1 MKKSLP
7 KRLLAFLLIMVM
19 ISTTTEWT
27 QVFTTKQNIYA
38 AEQTQTENKE
48 KKEVIQSE
56 NTKTSTTFQL
66 EDGKKET
73 VFYGQDVRYETEN
86 GTLKEYDPTLTKI
99 EDQKS
104 ENGNDLKDYAYEN
117 EEGDKKHYLPEK
129 LTEKTPVL
137 MENGKYEI
145 SFAPI
150 YGQDETA
157 KEETDQE
164 DDTTSDSV
172 EQAVAQADQAVRSIS
187 EDTSEEEKDTEKK
200 DALSSVND
208 LERTSLEEEKVE
220 DAQGN
225 VEKKP
230 VKVSYESEKKDCTFS
245 YESLNTGIKESI
257 VLTKA
262 PEGNVL
268 KFRFKAKGLTP
279 KKNTM
284 DGGISFLDEKTEEI
298 VATLEAPNMNDAT
311 GNAYS
316 EKLSYDIEPDGE
328 EDSYVLTL
336 HLDEDYFQDK
346 DRQYPVTIDPTVSW
360 TGSADFWDVYV
371 INGSYKDT
379 NFYDSGVT
387 VMMAGKAKQG
397 VCRTYLRFKDF
408 TKKIDGKYVDSA
420 TLTMYETGS
429 SQKGQTIEAR
439 RVTENWSR
447 PGLKWSN
454 RPGYST
460 NYGSVKTTGTA
471 KKARN
476 INLTQYA
483 RECASGKITSYGV
496 MLKNSDETKSY
507 GQFFGSRA
515 SANRP
520 KMTVTY
526 YDGPTT
532 ATSTSVTPVY
542 AGKNNSSI
550 KVSWAG
556 INSKSLNRIE
566 YRIATMA
573 NGKEDNSDY
582 VGYSDATKI
591 GTTSSGSANVN
602 ISGSNW
608 PDGNYKIVVRGVDNG
623 YIKGYGKGAQF
634 TIDRT
639 APAFANNP
647 EMTTGKTAASPSSET
662 NPVLKVTGKDANL
675 SYIKYKVDDAQ
686 SYTKGANFS
695 GTTAQTTIKLPISQG
710 VADQTFKI
718 QIVIVDKAGNESA
731 AKTVN
736 YYYMDDSKASDYVPE
751 ETKIQNL
758 YGKNLISWKK
768 KELPNTIS
776 YAVYRGKSADFTP
789 GKENLV
795 KASIK
800 DSYVMDTEISDGT
813 QWYYKICA
821 QKVTTKGEI
830 SSQSDYVTVK
840 AQKQIESSEY
850 TRYLGSKDYR
860 DTAEISTP
868 TGSGTIDKAG
878 GNLTYQN
885 TDFDINTGVM
895 GLSLQRSY
903 NSQSDKQ
910 GMLGNGW
917 YDSFHKELYHSGD
930 TVIFQDSDGSYLT
943 FKKNGNTYTCEETK
957 EYTLEE
963 ETSEQEKTYN
973 LNYMSKAEESDQ
985 PKNKNERDKT
995 IVYDWTLTDKDGN
1008 VILFD
1013 GNGVMVAEEDTNDNF
1028 LLYEYD
1034 DKGMLEKVSTDKDQS
1049 LQMEYNDQNLLA
1061 AIKLPDDTKMQY
1073 TYDTSGNLT
1082 DAAHVSK
1089 DGTQSVHD
1097 PYAYDSSHQLTTIKD
1112 GKGNSYKV
1120 TYDGNKA
1127 VRFTKPD
1134 GEYQKITYG
1143 DGTTTVSLNK
1153 SDGTKLSQ
1161 DSMTYDKKNGKLLSS
1176 TSESGIQ
1183 TTYLYEDS
1191 RNALLQTGT
1200 ETKVCY
1206 QTLNNNTVNFLSGEK
1221 VTTKTTYDAK
1231 ENVVKEV
1238 DETGQT
1244 TESTYYG
1251 KDDTEGNP
1259 GQKENLLKEET
1270 ITNSNGTEISDTTYT
1285 YDEAGNQLTEYE
1297 DIGDT
1302 RTEYKYNEDGEVKEE
1317 CSYENVKKES
1327 NRGVLVSEQT
1337 TDKEEADHE
1346 VEETD
1351 VSKQGDVIEQD
1362 VTSYDEM
1369 GRETKSVDQNTGEVT
1384 ITSYDLM
1391 GRVTQTVKTLDG
1403 NSQTESKTYDANGA
1417 VVSETSSTGVVTK
1430 YTYDSRN
1437 RVITT
1442 EESADGVTKTTQTSY
1457 GYENAS
1463 IHTLTGTKSYNNLSV
1478 QTTKVNGK
1486 ITDKTFTDAS
1496 GNAVRTFS
1504 GGIYTDH
1511 VFTEDGKET
1520 ASITLGSSTTG
1531 SGKITMT
1538 LYDKEGK
1545 ITHTIKQPVISGT
1558 SVTVGKD
1565 TIVNQTAYDANGN
1578 ESATTDGNGNTTKY
1592 TYDSQN
1598 RVTKVSKNNGAE
1610 DITNTVAYDI
1620 GTDGN
1625 TTTSV
1630 TDAKGHINKEVTN
1643 EAGLTESTTDLG
1655 DSNEEITTKYSYDS
1669 NGNKI
1674 KETYANGAY
1683 KTYDYDKKNRLIKTE
1698 SYEAGEA
1705 GESIGEKTLKTV
1717 YSYDINDRILETVD
1731 YQVDGSVE
1739 TPIRYTEYSY
1749 DSRGQMTG
1757 FAELSQE
1764 TAPTAKE
1771 IAASQITYS
1780 YDNDGNIKKVTYPT
1794 TKNGICALSYVYD
1807 QNGWLTQIKGDAR
1820 SGSSKT
1826 EKTVRSYTYDA
1837 YGKVKEIKDYRNLL
1851 KSTAQAVKKVYTY
1864 DSFDRVKEMKYTDLV
1879 TGKEMES
1886 YSYSYDKNSNI
1897 IQKTEINNYPAEDA
1911 KKVNETKTYTYDGL
1925 GQLTKTVTTDHK
1937 KNDQKKTVT
1946 YTYDK
1951 AGNRTKEDDGTT
1963 QTAYTYNGLD
1973 QLKTATK
1980 AEGTAVD
1987 EVRQYSYDANG
1998 NQTEIKN
2005 TKTGET
2011 ESYAYDAENRLSQ
2024 VSVTSKDGKTFV
2036 TQQNRYNGDGQRI
2049 QKVEG
2054 SKTTNYYYQDGVVSY
2069 TTDAVGSQTSQNLI
2083 GTDGNILATQ
2093 RYASDGTSYYL
2104 YNKDIQGSS
2113 TSLVKEDGSAD
2124 STYQYTDFGET
2135 TINGDDK
2142 AGNEVCYTGGIYDQ
2156 STGLYYLNARYYAP
2170 EDGRF
2175 VTEDTYRGETNE
2187 PDSQN
2192 LYAYCAGNPVNYVD
2206 PSGHDAIILKSNFA
2220 SKYIGHMAILIQ
2232 DGKNWRYFSWD
2243 NRGYK
2248 AKYMN
2253 DKVNNKNYKCVVNKK
2268 VNSNIN
2274 KRFKRTGK
2282 WSKYVQY
2289 LYIKGNF
2296 KGSLSYIKQVKAG
2309 KSYQKYSLTGRNCA
2323 WMAIQV
2329 LRKGYSSNSAKYK
2342 KLYNLQYH
2350 HVKYNNTTY
2359 VVTLIPRDAMKKLE
2373 KIYNKKAVNI
2383 QKKK

>member
-7 KRLLAFLLIMVM
+7 KRLLAFLLIMAM
-19 ISTTTEWT
+19 ITTTTEWT
-27 QVFTTKQNIYA
+27 QVFTTRQNIYA
-38 AEQTQTENKE
+38 AEETQTENKE

-56 NTKTSTTFQL
+56 NTKNSTTFQL

-99 EDQKS
+99 EDKKS

-150 YGQDETA
+150 YGQDSTA
-157 KEETDQE
+157 KEETGE
-164 DDTTSDSV
+164 EDTTSDSV
-172 EQAVAQADQAVRSIS
+172 EQAVAQANQAVRSIS
-187 EDTSEEEKDTEKK
+187 EDTSEEEQTDTDSE
-200 DALSSVND
+200 DALSSVNN

-268 KFRFKAKGLTP
+268 KFHFKAKGLTP

-328 EDSYVLTL
+328 EDSYLLTL
-336 HLDEDYFQDK
+336 HLDEDYFQNK

-360 TGSADFWDVYV
+360 TGSANFWDVYV

-397 VCRTYLRFKDF
+397 VYRTYLRFKDF
-408 TKKIDGKYVDSA
+408 TKKIEGKYVDSA

-429 SQKGQTIEAR
+429 SQSGQTIEAR

-460 NYGSVKTTGTA
+460 NYGSVKTTGKS

-520 KMTVTY
+520 KLSVTY

-532 ATSTSVTPVY
+532 ATSASVTPKYV
-542 AGKNNSSI
+542 GKNDHSI
-550 KVSWAG
+550 KLSWAG

-566 YRIATMA
+566 YRLATWVNNA
-573 NGKEDNSDY
+573 EGNSNY
-582 VGYSDATKI
+582 VPYSSSTKI
-591 GTTSSGSANVN
+591 GTTSSGSANIN
-602 ISGSNW
+602 SDKWAEG
-608 PDGNYKIVVRGVDNG
+608 DYKIVVRGVDNG
-623 YIKGYGKGAQF
+623 YINGYGKGVWF
-634 TIDRT
+634 TVDRT
-639 APAFANNP
+639 APTFASDP
-647 EMTTGKTAASPSSET
+647 EMTSGKTSANPSSET
-662 NPVLKVTGKDANL
+662 SPVLKVTGKDANL
-675 SYIKYKVDDAQ
+675 SYIKYKVDNAT
-686 SYTKGANFS
+686 SYTKGASFN

-710 VADQTFKI
+710 VTDQSFKI
-718 QIVIVDKAGNESA
+718 QVVIVDKAGNESA

-736 YYYMDDSKASDYVPE
+736 YYYIDDSKASDYAPE
-751 ETKIQNL
+751 EGKVYNY
-758 YGKNLISWKK
+758 YGKNVISWKK
-768 KELPNTIS
+768 KEVPNSIS
-776 YAVYRGKSADFTP
+776 YAIYRGKSADFTP
-789 GKENLV
+789 SKENLV
-795 KASIK
+795 KSSIK
-800 DSYVMDTEISDGT
+800 GSYCMDTEVSDGT
-813 QWYYKICA
+813 QWYYKVCA

-830 SSQSDYVTVK
+830 HSTSEYITIKSPV
-840 AQKQIESSEY
+840 QISNSEY
-850 TRYLGSKDYR
+850 TKWLGSKEYR
-860 DTAEISTP
+860 DTAEITTP
-868 TGSGTIDKAG
+868 TGSGTIDKAS
-878 GNLTYQN
+878 GNLTYEN

-895 GLSLQRSY
+895 GLSLQRTY
-903 NSQSDKQ
+903 NSQSNKQ
-910 GMLGNGW
+910 GMFGNGW

-963 ETSEQEKTYN
+963 ETKEQEKTYE
-973 LNYMSKAEESDQ
+973 LEYMTKVKEEQ
-985 PKNKNERDKT
+985 ETVEKT
-995 IVYDWTLTDKDGN
+995 VSYQWTLTDKNQN
-1008 VILFD
+1008 VTRFD
-1013 GNGVMVAEEDTNDNF
+1013 ANGSMTAEEDSNGNF
-1028 LLYEYD
+1028 LLYDFDE
-1034 DKGMLEKVSTDKDQS
+1034 KGLLSTVTTDKDQS
-1049 LQMEYNDQNLLA
+1049 LKIQYNDQNLVA
-1061 AIKLPDDTKMQY
+1061 AMELPDETKMKY
-1073 TYDTSGNLT
+1073 TYDTAGNLT
-1082 DAAHVSK
+1082 DASHVSK
-1089 DGTQSVHD
+1089 DETQAVHE
-1097 PYAYDSSHQLTTIKD
+1097 PYSYDSAHRLTTIKD
-1112 GKGNSYKV
+1112 GKGNSYTV
-1120 TYDGNKA
+1120 TYDREKA
-1127 VRFTKPD
+1127 TRFTKPD

-1143 DGTTTVSLNK
+1143 DGTTTVSLHK

-1161 DSMTYDKKNGKLLSS
+1161 DSMTYDKNNGKLLSS
-1176 TSESGIQ
+1176 TNESGIQ
-1183 TTYLYEDS
+1183 TTYLYGDS
-1191 RNALLQTGT
+1191 RNELLQTGT
-1200 ETKVCY
+1200 QTKVYY
-1206 QTLNNNTVNFLSGEK
+1206 QTLDNNKVSFLSDAK
-1221 VTTKTTYDAK
+1221 ITTKTTYDEN
-1231 ENVVKEV
+1231 ENVKEEV

-1244 TESTYYG
+1244 TTTTYGTG
-1251 KDDTEGNP
+1251 KE
-1259 GQKENLLKEET
+1259 ENLPKREET
-1270 ITNSNGTEISDTTYT
+1270 QNSKGETVSNTTYG
-1285 YDEAGNQLTEYE
+1285 YDGAGNTTKEYEAVGDTLTEY
-1297 DIGDT
+1297 DYD
-1302 RTEYKYNEDGEVKEE
+1302 EDGEVEE
-1317 CSYENVKKES
+1317 ERSYENVKTETDQ
-1327 NRGVLVSEQT
+1327 GVLVSEQT
-1337 TDKEEADHE
+1337 TQKEEADHE
-1346 VEETD
+1346 VSETLTTTQGEVTEEDT
-1351 VSKQGDVIEQD
+1351 
-1362 VTSYDEM
+1362 TSYDAM
-1369 GRETKSVDQNTGEVT
+1369 GRETTSTDQNTGEVT
-1384 ITSYDLM
+1384 KTTYDFM
-1391 GRVTQTVKTLDG
+1391 GRAIETVKTLDG
-1403 NSQTESKTYDANGA
+1403 NSQTEKKTYDANGT
-1417 VVSETSSTGVVTK
+1417 VTSETSSTGVVTK
-1430 YTYDSRN
+1430 YTYDNRN

-1496 GNAVRTFS
+1496 GNAVRTFNA
-1504 GGIYTDH
+1504 GIYTDH
-1511 VFTEDGKET
+1511 VFTEDGKEI

-1545 ITHTIKQPVISGT
+1545 TTHTINQPVISGT
-1558 SVTVGKD
+1558 SVMVGKD

-1705 GESIGEKTLKTV
+1705 GESIGEKTLKTT

-1739 TPIRYTEYSY
+1739 TAIRYTEYSY

-1764 TAPTAKE
+1764 TVPTAKE

-1807 QNGWLTQIKGDAR
+1807 QNGWLTQIKGDVR

-1925 GQLTKTVTTDHK
+1925 GHLTKTVTTNHK

-1980 AEGTAVD
+1980 AKGTAVD

-2005 TKTGET
+2005 TKTGQT

-2024 VSVTSKDGKTFV
+2024 VSVTSKDGKTSV
-2036 TQQNRYNGDGQRI
+2036 IQQNRYNGDGQRI

-2069 TTDAVGSQTSQNLI
+2069 TTDAAGSQTSQNLI
-2083 GTDGNILATQ
+2083 GTDGNIIVTQ
-2093 RYASDGTSYYL
+2093 RYASDNTSYYL

-2156 STGLYYLNARYYAP
+2156 STGLYYLNARYYNP
-2170 EDGRF
+2170 KDGRF
-2175 VTEDTYRGETNE
+2175 LTEDSYRGEKDR
-2187 PDSQN
+2187 PDTQH
-2192 LYAYCAGNPVNYVD
+2192 LYIYCANNPVNYVD
-2206 PSGHDAIILKSNFA
+2206 PSGHKKKLIGAGIQVSASASVSFLDVGVGIEIVYFFKQIKGVYAYWYREIGTSFSAAKNGAKKLYSLIKKQPGKIFSKPSFSCAICAFAVFSN
-2220 SKYIGHMAILIQ
+2220 K
-2232 DGKNWRYFSWD
+2232 KNKTAKAYRGIFKTKGVGAL
-2243 NRGYK
+2243 GYK
-2248 AKYMN
+2248 GFISTGGGFRTVGAGKSFG
-2253 DKVNNKNYKCVVNKK
+2253 
-2268 VNSNIN
+2268 NSGLSVSSSYYYLMGDV
-2274 KRFKRTGK
+2274 GK
-2282 WSKYVQY
+2282 IFSKYVNK
-2289 LYIKGNF
+2289 IKSKAKRFF
-2296 KGSLSYIKQVKAG
+2296 KK
-2309 KSYQKYSLTGRNCA
+2309 
-2323 WMAIQV
+2323 
-2329 LRKGYSSNSAKYK
+2329 
-2342 KLYNLQYH
+2342 
-2350 HVKYNNTTY
+2350 
-2359 VVTLIPRDAMKKLE
+2359 
-2373 KIYNKKAVNI
+2373 
-2383 QKKK
+2383 